1 MGDAKFDWVLYSEH
15 SGPFLRLQ
23 RLVQGKRSFV
33 LCFLTY
39 TDSAYR
45 NRTERF
51 LKARLGARV
60 VVAIDRST
68 PVDTANLFGL
78 LSRNLSAGPAQLSG
92 LELWA
97 DGISDLLRRLNYR
110 REALAARCARP
121 LFVWVLT
128 KHLSTVATG
137 AADLWAWRSGV
148 FDFSRPPTMAPSVQ
162 YRSSI
167 DQETAPEERRRM
179 RLQELERYLDSR
191 SQIRLIDVD
200 LLLEIGDLLVSVG
213 ELPRAEAAYLRALE
227 ALAHLDDPRRRAIT
241 HGRIADLLQSRGDLD
256 EAQRIREQE
265 EIPIYKRLGDV
276 RSLAVTRGQ
285 IADILQCRGD
295 LAQALRIRESEE
307 IPVYERLGDERS
319 IAITHGQIADILLSR
334 GEVDATLAIREQ
346 RQLPVFERLGDVR
359 SVAIVRG
366 AIADILQ
373 ARGEL
378 DEALRIRREDELPV
392 YDRLGDRRS
401 FAITQGQVADILQHQ
416 GDLHQA
422 LRIRK
427 EEELPVYRR
436 LGDWRSY
443 AITQGQIADILQS
456 QGDLREALR
465 IRKEEELPVYERLR
479 DKRLRAIALAKIDEY
494 FATMS

>member
-1 MGDAKFDWVLYSEH
+1 MGDAKFDWVLSSEH
-15 SGPFLRLQ
+15 TGPFLRLQ

-45 NRTERF
+45 ARTERF
-51 LKARLGARV
+51 LKIRLGARV
-60 VVAIDRST
+60 VVAIDHST
-68 PVDTANLFGL
+68 PVDTADLFGL

-97 DGISDLLRRLNYR
+97 DGINDLLRRLNYR
-110 REALAARCARP
+110 REAFAARCARP

-128 KHLSTVATG
+128 KHLNTVATD

-148 FDFSRPPTMAPSVQ
+148 FDFSRPPAMAPRVL

-167 DQETAPEERRRM
+167 DRETAPEKRRRM
-179 RLQELERYLDSR
+179 RLQELERYLDGR

-200 LLLEIGDLLVSVG
+200 LLLELGDLLVSLG
-213 ELPRAEAAYLRALE
+213 ESPRAEAAYLRALE
-227 ALAHLDDPRRRAIT
+227 ALADLDDPRRRAIT
-241 HGRIADLLQSRGDLD
+241 HGRIADLLQNRGELD

-265 EIPIYKRLGDV
+265 EIPIYERLGDV
-276 RSLAVTRGQ
+276 GSLAAARGQ

-295 LAQALRIRESEE
+295 LERALRIRESEE
-307 IPVYERLGDERS
+307 LPVYERLGDERS
-319 IAITHGQIADILLSR
+319 IAITRGQIADILHTR
-334 GEVDATLAIREQ
+334 GEIDAALEIRE
-346 RQLPVFERLGDVR
+346 RQLSVFERLGDVR
-359 SVAIVRG
+359 SAAIVRG

-378 DEALRIRREDELPV
+378 DEALQIRREEELPV

-401 FAITQGQVADILQHQ
+401 YAIAQGQVADILQSQ
-416 GDLHQA
+416 GDFREA

-443 AITQGQIADILQS
+443 AITQGQVADILQS
-456 QGDLREALR
+456 QGDFREALR

-479 DKRLRAIALAKIDEY
+479 DKRLRAIAQAKIDET
-494 FATMS
+494 FTTV